1 MSHSSPQRESGG
13 SARDLADDV
22 SRALVRTF
30 QRVTTSMY
38 TISDLN
44 HTLQLIAD
52 GVIQLV
58 GFRSAVV
65 GIALPEGG
73 FRYVAFNGPAEVQA
87 AMRGAT
93 MSREQWA
100 WRMANSTRW
109 GNLCWID
116 HSVIWPESMTTW
128 IPEPGMVGAQVDDPD
143 AWDPEDYLFAPLLGP
158 HDEALGVLSV
168 DLPGDGRKPDAAQL
182 ELLELFADSAA
193 MAVRHSILL
202 DELQQQHRASHHR
215 ATHDTLTGLANRT
228 ALNDHAARLLAT
240 SPVQVAAL
248 VIDLDRFKDVNDSFG
263 HAAGDEV
270 LIAVA
275 HRMAQELR
283 EEDVLARSGGDE
295 FVLLVAGDDVGS
307 HVDSL
312 IGRLHQVI
320 ADPIEGTDGT
330 YRVGASIGVAL
341 RHTPVTLSDLLRA
354 ADADMYRLKH
364 LSRTQRGTE
373 LRVVR

>member
-1 MSHSSPQRESGG
+1 MSHVSPQRESGG
-13 SARDLADDV
+13 SAQDPAEDA
-22 SRALVRTF
+22 SRSLVRTF

-38 TISDLN
+38 TSSDLN
-44 HTLQLIAD
+44 RTLQLIAD

-65 GIALPEGG
+65 GIALPDGG
-73 FRYVAFNGPAEVQA
+73 FRYVAFNGPPEVQE

-93 MSREQWA
+93 MPREQWD
-100 WRMANSTRW
+100 WRIANSTRW
-109 GNLCWID
+109 GSLCWID
-116 HSVIWPESMTTW
+116 HSVVWPDSMNTW
-128 IPEPGMVGAQVDDPD
+128 VPEPDMVGARPDDPD

-158 HDEALGVLSV
+158 DHEVLGLLSV

-202 DELQQQHRASHHR
+202 DELQQQHRASNHR

-240 SPVQVAAL
+240 ADHIAAL
-248 VIDLDRFKDVNDSFG
+248 VIDLDRFKDVNDNFG

-275 HRMAQELR
+275 GRMARELR
-283 EEDVLARSGGDE
+283 VDDMLFRTGGDE
-295 FVLLVAGDDVGS
+295 FVILVAGQDVRPY
-307 HVDSL
+307 VEALVESL
-312 IGRLHQVI
+312 HAVI
-320 ADPIEGTDGT
+320 TAPVAGTDGL
-330 YRVGASIGVAL
+330 YCVGASVGVAI

-364 LSRTQRGTE
+364 ASRASRDTQ
-373 LRVVR
+373 LRIAR